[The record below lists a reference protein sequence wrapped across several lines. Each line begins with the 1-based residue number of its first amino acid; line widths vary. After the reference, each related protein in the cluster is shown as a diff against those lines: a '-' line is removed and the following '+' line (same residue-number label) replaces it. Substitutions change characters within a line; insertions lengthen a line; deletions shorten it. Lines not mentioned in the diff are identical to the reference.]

1 MRLSFLLLFLVLVV
15 SANSYAQAG
24 GSGGSGGTSGGT
36 GSTGGGG
43 RGGNGSTIGS
53 VPTQPRNL
61 PTPRNPAP
69 TLYLSGKVVVDD
81 GTEITTAAAI
91 QTSCR
96 GSAHTVGYT
105 DSKGSF
111 SVQLDPNA
119 TPATSGVGDV
129 TDTNSTVRDQSDQS
143 WRTPGW
149 NDCQVR
155 ALLAGYTSQ
164 VVDLA
169 SRVAGENHADMG
181 NIVLHRI
188 GQTQGGFTISA
199 TTAAAPPKARKDFEK
214 GLALEKKS
222 DWHGAEQKF
231 QSAVGLYPK
240 YAVAWV
246 ELGRTQMNQGREVE
260 AKQSLHKALEA
271 DSQFLPAYEEMAE
284 IAASRKEWKDLAE
297 VTDQVVRLNPVS
309 YPRYWFLNSAANYN
323 LRNYDLAQ
331 KSAQRGL
338 STDPEHHFPQLEFL
352 LGLTLALK
360 HDYHGAV
367 GHLRTYLQLAPNAQ
381 DADQARD
388 RLTQVEALEVKAAP
402 DPEPQ

>member
-1 MRLSFLLLFLVLVV
+1 
-15 SANSYAQAG
+15 
-24 GSGGSGGTSGGT
+24 
-36 GSTGGGG
+36 
-43 RGGNGSTIGS
+43 
-53 VPTQPRNL
+53 
-61 PTPRNPAP
+61 
-69 TLYLSGKVVVDD
+69 LYLSGKVVVDD
-81 GTEITTAAAI
+81 GTELTTAAAI
-91 QTSCR
+91 QTNCR

-119 TPATSGVGDV
+119 TPATSGLGDV
-129 TDTNSTVRDQSDQS
+129 TDTNSTVRDQSDQN
-143 WRTPGW
+143 WRTHSW

-188 GQTQGGFTISA
+188 GQTQGFTISA
-199 TTAAAPPKARKDFEK
+199 TTAAAPPKARKDYEK

-246 ELGRTQMNQGREVE
+246 ELARTQINQGREVE
-260 AKQSLHKALEA
+260 ANQSLQKAVQA
-271 DSQFLPAYEEMAE
+271 DSQFVPAYEEMAE
-284 IAASRKEWKDLAE
+284 IAASRKQWKDLVE
-297 VTDQVVRLNPVS
+297 VTDQVVRLNPVGF
-309 YPRYWFLNSAANYN
+309 PRYWFLNAAANYN
-323 LRNYDLAQ
+323 LHNYDLAQ

-338 STDPEHHFPQLEFL
+338 NTDPEHHFPQLEFL

-367 GHLRTYLQLAPNAQ
+367 GHLRNYLQLAPNAQ
-381 DADQARD
+381 DANEARD
-388 RLTQVEALEVKAAP
+388 RLTQVEALEVKAVPAP
-402 DPEPQ
+402 ESQ

>member
-1 MRLSFLLLFLVLVV
+1 MSRVRAQKTFPLQTNRFNPPRAGLYFCQRGAAMRLSFLLLFLLLVV
-15 SANSYAQAG
+15 SANSHAQAG
-24 GSGGSGGTSGGT
+24 GSGGTGGGT

-43 RGGNGSTIGS
+43 GRGGNGSIIGS

-61 PTPRNPAP
+61 PSPRNPAP

-105 DSKGSF
+105 DSTGSF

-119 TPATSGVGDV
+119 RPAPSGVGDV
-129 TDTNSTVRDQSDQS
+129 TDSNSTVRDQSDQG
-143 WRTPGW
+143 WRILSW

-188 GQTQGGFTISA
+188 GQTQGFTISA

-246 ELGRTQMNQGREVE
+246 ELGRTQINQGREVE

-271 DSQFLPAYEEMAE
+271 DSQFVPAYEEMAE
-284 IAASRKEWKDLAE
+284 IAASRKQWKTTIY
-297 VTDQVVRLNPVS
+297 VTTISR
-309 YPRYWFLNSAANYN
+309 RRARSA
-323 LRNYDLAQ
+323 D
-331 KSAQRGL
+331 
-338 STDPEHHFPQLEFL
+338 
-352 LGLTLALK
+352 
-360 HDYHGAV
+360 
-367 GHLRTYLQLAPNAQ
+367 
-381 DADQARD
+381 
-388 RLTQVEALEVKAAP
+388 
-402 DPEPQ
+402 